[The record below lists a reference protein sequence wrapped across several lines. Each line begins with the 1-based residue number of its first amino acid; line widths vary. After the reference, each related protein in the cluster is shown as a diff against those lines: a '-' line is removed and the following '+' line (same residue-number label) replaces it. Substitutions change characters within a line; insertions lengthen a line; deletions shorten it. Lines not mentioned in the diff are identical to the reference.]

1 MTEPGQW
8 LASSS
13 VTVTSSPTT
22 WLCPT
27 SSGRIQCVGTCGRA
41 GVRTGGN
48 GTGRNGTGRKGT
60 GRTFRR
66 WCSRRAVSG
75 EQYSGRLQV
84 LDSPTVWS
92 ECMCDRKNSRAPP
105 ARRTLQKSTA
115 MGVPGIT
122 VPFMAPGRGER
133 SDEGGTAAASRRI
146 WRATPRTRGSGGERR
161 EGEGRRGACAVG
173 RGAERSRGP
182 CDHAVP
188 GRRGGAARFAT
199 RAEQPA
205 RAGGAAA
212 VPRRRAAS
220 HPVRGGA
227 ARGGG
232 REGVSRGPGPAD
244 GRAVSAAGS

>member
-1 MTEPGQW
+1 MVPKAPSKRNMTEPGQW

-48 GTGRNGTGRKGT
+48 GTGRNGTGRNGT

-133 SDEGGTAAASRRI
+133 ADEDGAAASRRI

-161 EGEGRRGACAVG
+161 EEEGRR
-173 RGAERSRGP
+173 
-182 CDHAVP
+182 
-188 GRRGGAARFAT
+188 
-199 RAEQPA
+199 
-205 RAGGAAA
+205 
-212 VPRRRAAS
+212 
-220 HPVRGGA
+220 VRGGA
-227 ARGGG
+227 RSRAEQGAVRPCRTWEAR
-232 REGVSRGPGPAD
+232 RCCAICDAR
-244 GRAVSAAGS
+244 